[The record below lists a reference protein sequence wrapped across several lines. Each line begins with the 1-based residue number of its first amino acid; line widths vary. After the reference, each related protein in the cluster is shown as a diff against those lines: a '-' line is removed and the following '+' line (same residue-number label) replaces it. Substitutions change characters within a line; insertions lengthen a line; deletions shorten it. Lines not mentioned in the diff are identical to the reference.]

1 MKMVKVFD
9 EEHED
14 DLSDSINAFLKENES
29 CELLDIHYAVAVC
42 DCEDGQ
48 IYCFSALLLY
58 EVSEQLAGTY

>member
-1 MKMVKVFD
+1 MKQIKVFD

-14 DLSDSINAFLKENES
+14 DLTESMNAFLEEM
-29 CELLDIHYAVAVC
+29 EGIQILDLRFSVAVC

-58 EVSEQLAGTY
+58 EA